1 MARHKKGAANLIL
14 QANRMISLFVSNL
27 LPVVT
32 GQDGYILVSQ
42 GSSDT
47 VHDRVLSLTGSVCE
61 ELKPEVFFPLQVKV
75 GVDNRDTLTVLAMT
89 GYAALSTASAAPSG
103 FSEEQPKPNP
113 TNAAT
118 IAILK
123 TFNRPPLISKTS
135 Y

>member
-1 MARHKKGAANLIL
+1 MARHKKGTANLLL
-14 QANRMISLFVSNL
+14 QASGMNSVFLSNL

-47 VHDRVLSLTGSVCE
+47 VHDRVLSFTGSVCE

-89 GYAALSTASAAPSG
+89 GYAALFDRECSTFWFFRRTA
-103 FSEEQPKPNP
+103 KP
-113 TNAAT
+113 
-118 IAILK
+118 
-123 TFNRPPLISKTS
+123 
-135 Y
+135 

>member
-1 MARHKKGAANLIL
+1 MARHKKGSANLIL

-75 GVDNRDTLTVLAMT
+75 GVDNRDTLTVLPMT
-89 GYAALSTASAAPSG
+89 GYAALFDRECSTFRFFRRTA
-103 FSEEQPKPNP
+103 KP
-113 TNAAT
+113 
-118 IAILK
+118 
-123 TFNRPPLISKTS
+123 
-135 Y
+135 

>member
-1 MARHKKGAANLIL
+1 MARHKKGTANLVL
-14 QANRMISLFVSNL
+14 QASGMISVFLSNL

-47 VHDRVLSLTGSVCE
+47 VHDSVLSLAGPVCE

-89 GYAALSTASAAPSG
+89 GYAALFDRECGTFWFFRRTA
-103 FSEEQPKPNP
+103 
-113 TNAAT
+113 
-118 IAILK
+118 K
-123 TFNRPPLISKTS
+123 T
-135 Y
+135 